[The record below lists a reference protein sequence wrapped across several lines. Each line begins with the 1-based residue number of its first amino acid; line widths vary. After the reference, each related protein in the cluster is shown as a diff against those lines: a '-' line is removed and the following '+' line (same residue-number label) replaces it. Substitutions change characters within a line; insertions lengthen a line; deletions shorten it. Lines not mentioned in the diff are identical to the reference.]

1 MDSSIKMTQQSCTQ
15 TCPAGPPGPVGQPG
29 LSGKDGSP
37 GIDGSPGVKGER
49 GDDGVDGTAGV
60 KGEKGEPGSIPP
72 PNWCN
77 LGSLNVIT
85 ESLLS
90 TNKNIILLK
99 PNDGKK
105 TFKEAKKICQ
115 RICGAMY
122 FPSTLSENNEVLAI
136 LQKNVPDKLIWI
148 RISDEEQEGTW
159 KDPDNKEVLTFT
171 NWYSDQPD
179 NRDGSQSWGYMRTDG
194 KWGDNGD
201 DGNYSYIVCELT

>member
-1 MDSSIKMTQQSCTQ
+1 MDSSIKMAQQSCTQ

-60 KGEKGEPGSIPP
+60 KGEKGEPGSIPSP
-72 PNWCN
+72 KWCN
-77 LGSLNVIT
+77 LGSKNVIT

-122 FPSTLSENNEVLAI
+122 FPSTLSENNEVSAI
-136 LQKNVPDKLIWI
+136 VQKNGNNWIWI
-148 RISDEEQEGTW
+148 RISDKEEEGTW
-159 KDPDNKEVLTFT
+159 KDPDNKEVLSFT
-171 NWYSDQPD
+171 NWNSGQPD
-179 NRDGSQSWGYMRTDG
+179 NNGGSQSWGYLRSDDG
-194 KWGDNGD
+194 KWGDDGD
-201 DGNYSYIVCELT
+201 TSEYTNIVRELT